1 MPERRF
7 YVSVRDGPY
16 PSPVLVLLG
25 IAFLAGVITAISPC
39 VLPVLP
45 ILLAGSAT
53 STDRGRP
60 YAIVAGL
67 VVSFTT
73 FTLAGAAL
81 LSALGLPE
89 DLLRNL
95 AIVALFV
102 LAASLVS
109 QRVAWILERPFLF
122 LTRRQVGQSS
132 NGFLVGLS
140 VGLVFVPCAGP
151 VLAAVTALAASGE
164 VTFRIVLV
172 TGTYAIGAALPM
184 LAVVIG
190 SQRLVSGM
198 RTIRTHAATARKVA
212 GVVIGATALGLVF
225 HIEEDFATALPG
237 YTEALQRPIERSS
250 VAREEIEKLSGG
262 SEAVAATQGLPRA
275 PDFRGIK
282 LWLNTPGGQ
291 PVSLRELRGK
301 VVLVDF
307 WTYSCINCLRTL
319 PHLKAWDRAYRK
331 AGLTIVGVHSP
342 EFAFERVP
350 DNVRS
355 AVKRLGVGYP
365 VALDNDFATWRAY
378 SNDYWP
384 SKYLIDKSGR
394 IRYEHYG
401 EGAYG
406 ETESLIR
413 RLLGEKVKTRAT
425 EVADR
430 TPSDITTPE
439 SYLGYAR
446 LANFANVELEYDAPA
461 DYSFPERQLGTDELA
476 YSGRWTVEPSR
487 IVAGRDARLRL
498 NFQAND
504 IFLVLAGRGQVRAF
518 VDGRPVR
525 TVRVSGT
532 PRLYTIARY
541 PRLTRGLL
549 ELRFDPGLEGYA
561 FTFG

>member
-1 MPERRF
+1 
-7 YVSVRDGPY
+7 
-16 PSPVLVLLG
+16 VLVLLVV
-25 IAFLAGVITAISPC
+25 ALLAGVITAISPC

-53 STDRGRP
+53 STDRRRP

-67 VVSFTT
+67 VVSFTA

-89 DLLRNL
+89 DLLRTI
-95 AIVALFV
+95 AIVALLI
-102 LAASLVS
+102 LAASLLS
-109 QRVAWILERPFLF
+109 QRVAWLLERPFLF
-122 LTRRQVGQSS
+122 LTRRRVGQDS

-172 TGTYAIGAALPM
+172 TGAYAVGAAIPM
-184 LAVVIG
+184 LAIAIG
-190 SQRLVSGM
+190 GQRLGSGM
-198 RTIRTHAATARKVA
+198 KVVRTHAGAARKAA
-212 GVVIGATALGLVF
+212 GVVVGVTAIAIALGADQRF
-225 HIEEDFATALPG
+225 TTALPG
-237 YTEALQRPIERSS
+237 YTTSLQNRIEGSS
-250 VAREEIEKLSGG
+250 TARAEIEKLNGSGSIGSATGQG
-262 SEAVAATQGLPRA
+262 SEPRA

-282 LWLNTPGGQ
+282 LWINTPGGA
-291 PVSLRELRGK
+291 PLSLAKLKGK

-342 EFAFERVP
+342 EFSFERVP

-355 AVKRLGVGYP
+355 AVQRLGVRYP

-384 SKYLIDKSGR
+384 AEYLIDKSGH
-394 IRYEHYG
+394 IRHEHYG
-401 EGAYG
+401 EGSYG
-406 ETESLIR
+406 ETESAIR
-413 RLLGEKVKTRAT
+413 RLLGEKAHAARTT
-425 EVADR
+425 VADA
-430 TPSDITTPE
+430 TPSQITTPE

-446 LANFANVELEYDAPA
+446 LDRFANGAAAFDAES
-461 DYSFPERQLGTDELA
+461 DYRFPERLAQDQLA
-476 YSGRWTVEPSR
+476 YAGRWTVEPSR
-487 IVAGRDARLRL
+487 IVAGANARLRL
-498 NFQAND
+498 RFQASY
-504 IFLVLAGRGQVRAF
+504 IYLVLAGSGQVRSF
-518 VDGRPVR
+518 VDGREAR
-525 TVRVSGT
+525 TTAVSGT
-532 PRLYTIARY
+532 PRLYTIAHF
-541 PRLTRGLL
+541 PTMKRGLL
-549 ELRFDPGLEGYA
+549 ELRFSPGVEGYA